1 MPFCPTRDA
10 VSLIAKR
17 HFSIPSFWI
26 FLFFSATLTQIA
38 GKAFVHR
45 GFERLR
51 VLFILTTPSPNP
63 HHIRKR
69 IRSDALQTISNM
81 LTFAW
86 F

>member
-38 GKAFVHR
+38 GKTSVYK
-45 GFERLR
+45 GF
-51 VLFILTTPSPNP
+51 S
-63 HHIRKR
+63 
-69 IRSDALQTISNM
+69 SDLGEGV
-81 LTFAW
+81 
-86 F
+86 

>member
-38 GKAFVHR
+38 GTTSVYK
-45 GFERLR
+45 GF
-51 VLFILTTPSPNP
+51 S
-63 HHIRKR
+63 
-69 IRSDALQTISNM
+69 SDVGEGV
-81 LTFAW
+81 
-86 F
+86 